1 MNSSE
6 AEILSNAASYLSGPI
21 NDAKQGLAKG
31 WKSFADA
38 MDKIFLP
45 EAIAGQAMAQSSHT
59 ATSSS
64 YGVSQVAV
72 LPRPPQDVPSL
83 FRLPS
88 IEEVQE
94 LLESEGLPAY
104 VALPGRGFVPKK
116 LCLDSGSNPSIY
128 VLEHDSSVPSV
139 FFGLTGFELRQLR
152 RVVVG
157 AASAHPGNKPL
168 LSLEFHEG
176 FLPVRLGDATVLRG
190 LVGVLCSN
198 RSDVEIAQNP
208 DWQ

>member
-1 MNSSE
+1 MPGSE

-21 NDAKQGLAKG
+21 NDAKHGLAKG
-31 WKSFADA
+31 WKSFSDA
-38 MDKIFLP
+38 IDKIFLP
-45 EAIAGQAMAQSSHT
+45 NAVAMPQSSQ
-59 ATSSS
+59 AASSS
-64 YGVSQVAV
+64 YGVSQVAA

-104 VALPGRGFVPKK
+104 VALPARGFVPKK

-128 VLEHDSSVPSV
+128 VLEHDSSVPAV

-168 LSLEFHEG
+168 VSLEFQEG

-198 RSDVEIAQNP
+198 RSDVEIAHNP